1 MCVLRYIYLYKKKS
15 DVLSDLDMSTMT
27 TLQLEEL
34 DLERMK
40 FNAFQVAE
48 EVLQRMAPHG
58 FMKSFV
64 TKSADKMFYWDKE
77 YLINYLER
85 KNVAVPGHNY
95 YSKIEHFSKAHIRM
109 GSKCLEFV
117 KFACENDVDDSA
129 CLHCSEYG
137 WIDSSCQRIPEP
149 MPDYESPKFKY
160 C

>member
-1 MCVLRYIYLYKKKS
+1 MCDGGSLNWEYQKKS

-48 EVLQRMAPHG
+48 EVSERIDCSVAPDG

-64 TKSADKMFYWDKE
+64 TMTADKMFYWDKE
-77 YLINYLER
+77 YLTNYPER

-95 YSKIEHFSKAHIRM
+95 YSKIEHFSKAHIKM
-109 GSKCLEFV
+109 GK
-117 KFACENDVDDSA
+117 
-129 CLHCSEYG
+129 
-137 WIDSSCQRIPEP
+137 
-149 MPDYESPKFKY
+149 
-160 C
+160 